1 MYTPRVASPDELL
14 SDRARLEDEIAG
26 LRTELD
32 RATALRDS
40 LRTSGPEPRG
50 FVPGIFAGGLV
61 VAGGFLWFVYLV
73 ASVLG
78 HD

>member
-1 MYTPRVASPDELL
+1 MYTPPVPRLDDLPVARDQ
-14 SDRARLEDEIAG
+14 LEIEVAG
-26 LRTELD
+26 LRSDLD
-32 RATALRDS
+32 RAIALLDS
-40 LRTSGPEPRG
+40 LRSSGPEPRG

-61 VAGGFLWFVYLV
+61 VAAGFLWFLYLV

>member
-1 MYTPRVASPDELL
+1 MPRTDDLPA
-14 SDRARLEDEIAG
+14 ARGQLEIEVAG
-26 LRTELD
+26 LRSDLD
-32 RATALRDS
+32 RAAALLDS

-50 FVPGIFAGGLV
+50 FVPGIFTGGLV
-61 VAGGFLWFVYLV
+61 VAAGFLWFLYLV